1 MILTSLGNNMKLP
14 KEIENFLELASQED
28 DGKIP
33 QDLLPREEFN
43 VGKVVR
49 EICMSSNLFD
59 EEKKILC
66 DSIGDYRH
74 GGEPFSDYEIYL
86 LWKWKGRK

>member
-1 MILTSLGNNMKLP
+1 MRLP
-14 KEIENFLELASQED
+14 EEIENMLNLHCQID
-28 DGKIP
+28 DGQIP

-43 VGKVVR
+43 VGRVVR
-49 EICMSSNLFD
+49 EICMSSNLFN

-66 DSIGDYRH
+66 DAIGNYRH